1 VIRILPDAGM
11 LARAVADLVAA
22 AAADATR
29 ARGRFT
35 LVLAGGDTP
44 RSAYSLLADGMYT
57 GAVDWTRVHLLWGD
71 ERCVPPD
78 DPRSNYR
85 MARLALLTR
94 VPIPPQQVH
103 RIRGEGEPH
112 AAAAAYETLL
122 RGLLGAAGPDGPPER
137 GPDLVLLGMG
147 PDGHTASLFPGLRAV
162 RERVRWA
169 VAERGGAG
177 GLWRVTLTPVV
188 LNAARG
194 VVFIVSGAGK
204 AGALREVLEGP
215 LAPDRLPAQAVR
227 PARGHLTWLVDSAAA
242 AALRR
247 SPPAAS

>member
-1 VIRILPDAGM
+1 MIRILPDAGT

-22 AAADATR
+22 RSADAIG

-35 LVLAGGDTP
+35 LALAGGETP
-44 RSAYSLLADGMYT
+44 RSAYTLLADGTYT
-57 GAVDWTRVHLLWGD
+57 GSVDWTRVDLLWGD

-78 DPRSNYR
+78 HPRSNYR

-94 VPIPPQQVH
+94 VPVPPQQVH
-103 RIRGEGEPH
+103 RIRGEDEPH

-122 RGLLGAAGPDGPPER
+122 RDLLGSSGANGPPER
-137 GPDLVLLGMG
+137 GPDLVLLGIG

-162 RERVRWA
+162 RERVRWV
-169 VAERGGAG
+169 VAERGGPGA
-177 GLWRVTLTPVV
+177 LWRVTLTPVV
-188 LNAARG
+188 LNAARE
-194 VVFIVSGAGK
+194 VAFIVSGAGK
-204 AGALREVLEGP
+204 AGALRDVLEGP

-227 PARGHLTWLVDSAAA
+227 PASGRVTWLVDSAAA

-247 SPPAAS
+247 PPAAAG

>member
-1 VIRILPDAGM
+1 VIRILPDAGT

-22 AAADATR
+22 RSADAIG

-35 LVLAGGDTP
+35 LALAGGETP
-44 RSAYSLLADGMYT
+44 RSAYTLLADGTYT
-57 GAVDWTRVHLLWGD
+57 GSVDWTRVDLLWGD

-78 DPRSNYR
+78 HPRSNYR

-94 VPIPPQQVH
+94 VPVPPQQVH
-103 RIRGEGEPH
+103 RIRGEDEPH

-122 RGLLGAAGPDGPPER
+122 RDLLGSSGANGPPER
-137 GPDLVLLGMG
+137 GPDLVLLGIG

-162 RERVRWA
+162 RERVRWV
-169 VAERGGAG
+169 VAERGGPGA
-177 GLWRVTLTPVV
+177 LWRVTLTPVV
-188 LNAARG
+188 LNAARE
-194 VVFIVSGAGK
+194 VAFIVSGAGK

-227 PARGHLTWLVDSAAA
+227 PASGRVTWLVDSAAA

-247 SPPAAS
+247 PPAAAG

>member
-1 VIRILPDAGM
+1 MIRVLSDAGA

-22 AAADATR
+22 RAADATR

-35 LVLAGGDTP
+35 LALAGGETP
-44 RSAYSLLADGMYT
+44 RSAYTLLADGRYS
-57 GAVDWTRVHLLWGD
+57 GSVDWTRVHVLWGD

-85 MARLALLTR
+85 MARVALLSR

-103 RIRGEGEPH
+103 RIRGEDEPH
-112 AAAAAYETLL
+112 AAAAAYEALL
-122 RGLLGAAGPDGPPER
+122 RGLLGTAGPDGPPER
-137 GPDLVLLGMG
+137 GADLVLLGMG
-147 PDGHTASLFPGLRAV
+147 SDGHTASLFPGLEAV
-162 RERVRWA
+162 HERVRWV

-188 LNAARG
+188 LNAARA
-194 VVFIVSGAGK
+194 VVFMVLGAGK

-215 LAPDRLPAQAVR
+215 LAPDRLPAQAIR
-227 PARGHLTWLVDSAAA
+227 PARGHLIWLVDSTAAT
-242 AALRR
+242 ALRR
-247 SPPAAS
+247 PPPAAC

>member
-1 VIRILPDAGM
+1 MIRILPDAGT

-22 AAADATR
+22 RSADAIR

-35 LVLAGGDTP
+35 LALAGGETP
-44 RSAYSLLADGMYT
+44 RSAYTLLADGTYT
-57 GAVDWTRVHLLWGD
+57 GSVDWTRVHLLWGD

-94 VPIPPQQVH
+94 VPVPPQQVH
-103 RIRGEGEPH
+103 RIRGEDEPV

-122 RGLLGAAGPDGPPER
+122 RGLLGSAGADGPPER

-147 PDGHTASLFPGLRAV
+147 PDGHTASLFPGLGAV
-162 RERVRWA
+162 RERVRWV
-169 VAERGGAG
+169 VAERGGPGA
-177 GLWRVTLTPVV
+177 LWRVTLTPVV
-188 LNAARG
+188 LNTARE
-194 VVFIVSGAGK
+194 VAFIVSGAGK

-227 PARGHLTWLVDSAAA
+227 SASGRLTWLVDSAAA

-247 SPPAAS
+247 PPAAAG

>member
-1 VIRILPDAGM
+1 MIRILPDAGT

-22 AAADATR
+22 RSADAIG

-35 LVLAGGDTP
+35 LALAGGETP
-44 RSAYSLLADGMYT
+44 RSAYTLLADGTYT
-57 GAVDWTRVHLLWGD
+57 GSVDWTRVDLLWGD

-78 DPRSNYR
+78 HPRSNYR

-94 VPIPPQQVH
+94 VPVPPQQVH
-103 RIRGEGEPH
+103 RIRGEDEPH
-112 AAAAAYETLL
+112 AAAAAYERLL
-122 RGLLGAAGPDGPPER
+122 RDLLGSSGADGPPER
-137 GPDLVLLGMG
+137 GPDLVLLGIG

-162 RERVRWA
+162 RERVRWV
-169 VAERGGAG
+169 VAERGGPGA
-177 GLWRVTLTPVV
+177 LWRVTLTPVV
-188 LNAARG
+188 LNAARE
-194 VVFIVSGAGK
+194 VAFIVSGAGK

-227 PARGHLTWLVDSAAA
+227 PASGRVTWLVDSAAA

-247 SPPAAS
+247 PPAAAG

>member
-1 VIRILPDAGM
+1 VIRILPDAGT

-22 AAADATR
+22 RSADAIG

-35 LVLAGGDTP
+35 LALAGGETP
-44 RSAYSLLADGMYT
+44 RSAYTLLAAGTYT
-57 GAVDWTRVHLLWGD
+57 GSVDWTRVHLLWGD

-78 DPRSNYR
+78 HPRSNYR

-94 VPIPPQQVH
+94 VPVPPQQVH
-103 RIRGEGEPH
+103 RIRGEDEPH

-122 RGLLGAAGPDGPPER
+122 RDLLGSSGANGPPER
-137 GPDLVLLGMG
+137 GPDLVLLGIG

-162 RERVRWA
+162 RERVRWV
-169 VAERGGAG
+169 VAERGGPGA
-177 GLWRVTLTPVV
+177 LWRVTLTPVV
-188 LNAARG
+188 LNAARE
-194 VVFIVSGAGK
+194 VAFIVSGAGK

-227 PARGHLTWLVDSAAA
+227 PASGRVTWLVDSAAA

-247 SPPAAS
+247 PPAAAG